1 VRKTLL
7 KGRGLLET
15 VPLHGASLLLL
26 GRVREGPTR
35 FETGR
40 AALGHAG
47 PRGLGIAR
55 HGLLTALQPVG
66 SKRRKC
72 HDRPMECLLCEDT
85 GWDCEN
91 HPDQPWGAR

>member
-1 VRKTLL
+1 MALL
-7 KGRGLLET
+7 CCCWDGYAKAR
-15 VPLHGASLLLL
+15 
-26 GRVREGPTR
+26 TR
-35 FETGR
+35 FEAGR

-55 HGLLTALQPVG
+55 HELLTALQPAG

-85 GWDCEN
+85 GWVCEN
-91 HPDQPWGAR
+91 HPDQPWEAR